1 MRWVCPR
8 VIRGNRGDLLSR
20 WGILSALHRLGVSHV
35 TVFCAR
41 ERHVPDGP
49 FRLLPYGRVYNLLPG
64 WYGWRALWRSDVVLW
79 TGGLDLQDD
88 SSLAKLVHTFL
99 LFGIY
104 RAIGLRIIVVMQGA
118 GPLTRGSGRWLARHI
133 LNLVSLFV
141 ARDPR
146 SRALLGGLGA
156 LARLDQGSDGIF
168 LDGFDDDLH
177 VPPAEGRFVSGIVAR
192 RPGQPVIGINV
203 RLWFH
208 FASSWVPY
216 QFAKK
221 RYQARAT
228 ARMAR
233 VLDNLMEAIA
243 ALRCRHGARIVL
255 LSMYEP
261 GTEPWEDDLPLLRA
275 LKERFA
281 ADEDVVVIEDDLSIP
296 GFYRLVSRL
305 NLVIGMRLHST
316 LAAIRAGVPA
326 IHISY
331 TDKGRDIFRALGLGD
346 LVVELGEFMDDP
358 APVIDKAA
366 RVLKDSDLRARIIAV
381 RDETIQRNRTVLSE
395 SLAWIQAEGR

>member
-20 WGILSALHRLGVSHV
+20 WGILSALNRLGVSDV
-35 TVFCAR
+35 TVFCSR
-41 ERHVPDGP
+41 ERHVPAGS

-64 WYGWRALWRSDVVLW
+64 WCGWRALWRSDVVLW
-79 TGGLDLQDD
+79 TSGLDLQDD

-133 LNLVSLFV
+133 LNRVSLFV

-146 SRALLGGLGA
+146 SRALLSSLGS

-168 LDGFDDDLH
+168 LDGFDDDVH
-177 VPPAEGRFVSGIVAR
+177 VPPAEGRLVSSIVAR
-192 RPGQPVIGINV
+192 RPGQPVVGINV

-233 VLDNLMEAIA
+233 VLENLMEAIA

-275 LKERFA
+275 LKDRFA
-281 ADEDVVVIEDDLSIP
+281 ADEDVLMIEDDLSIP
-296 GFYRLVSRL
+296 GFYSLVSRL
-305 NLVIGMRLHST
+305 DLMIGMRLHST

-358 APVIDKAA
+358 APMIDKVAG
-366 RVLKDSDLRARIIAV
+366 VLKNTDLRARIIAV
-381 RDETIQRNRTVLSE
+381 RDETIRRNRTVLSE
-395 SLAWIQAEGR
+395 GLIWIQAEGR